1 MYDAGV
7 NVNHVDDVELIDDV
21 VIADENLTLLI
32 VQVLPISPSRL
43 LKGP

>member
-21 VIADENLTLLI
+21 VIDDENFFDI
-32 VQVLPISPSRL
+32 ADSSNASHLPLSI
-43 LKGP
+43 GP